1 MAGTKKPGLRPG
13 SLQHITEINYMH
25 TQNMSLQPSSM
36 LAPQNA
42 NHDFVARTMSSREI
56 ASLTGKRHDNVK
68 RDVVAM
74 LKDLKVDPLSF
85 EDIYLDGRNRE
96 QVQYLLDR
104 EHTDCLLT
112 GYSAAMRMAVI
123 KRWRE
128 LEAQAVPAAPAD
140 LSKLEILQMALESE
154 KARVLLTV
162 QVQAQATKIE
172 HLENLFKEGMSAT
185 QFCKG
190 LNGVNV
196 MQVNAFLWSKNWL
209 YAEGKDG
216 RPSTRWRVGSYAR
229 DKYMTEHQQEI
240 TPHGKEAFI
249 SYTPILLRKGAVR
262 LYELYLAGE
271 LPMKKNWD
279 GLRTHDKAV
288 RGAA

>member
-1 MAGTKKPGLRPG
+1 
-13 SLQHITEINYMH
+13 MH
-25 TQNMSLQPSSM
+25 TQNLSLQPINNP
-36 LAPQNA
+36 APQNA

-56 ASLTGKRHDNVK
+56 ADLVEARHN
-68 RDVVAM
+68 DVVATIER
-74 LKDLKVDPLSF
+74 LFSKNLLRSSRKSRREATGGRPIEVYDLIERDTHLV
-85 EDIYLDGRNRE
+85 
-96 QVQYLLDR
+96 VA
-104 EHTDCLLT
+104 
-112 GYSAAMRMAVI
+112 GYSDEHRAKVI
-123 KRWRE
+123 DRWQE
-128 LEAQAVPAAPAD
+128 LEAKAAPSAPTD

-162 QVQAQATKIE
+162 QVEAQAKKID
-172 HLENLFKEGMSAT
+172 HLENLFKEGMSPT

-196 MQVNAFLWSKNWL
+196 MQVNAFLKDRNWL
-209 YAEGKDG
+209 YTEGKT
-216 RPSTRWRVGSYAR
+216 SIRWRVGAYAR

-279 GLRTHDKAV
+279 GLHTHDKAV

>member
-1 MAGTKKPGLRPG
+1 MQTQSVQALSRP
-13 SLQHITEINYMH
+13 
-25 TQNMSLQPSSM
+25 
-36 LAPQNA
+36 APLNA

-56 ASLTGKRHDNVK
+56 AELTGKQHQHVK
-68 RDVVAM
+68 RDIEKM
-74 LKDLKVDPLSF
+74 LGDLK
-85 EDIYLDGRNRE
+85 EDVSKFGQIYFDSQNRARRE
-96 QVQYLLDR
+96 YCLDR
-104 EHTDCLLT
+104 EHTECLLT

-128 LEAQAVPAAPAD
+128 LEAQVAPAAPAD

-162 QVQAQATKIE
+162 QVEAQATKIE
-172 HLENLFKEGMSAT
+172 HLENLFKEGMTAT

-196 MQVNAFLWSKNWL
+196 MQIGHYLEGRSWLFNESKS
-209 YAEGKDG
+209 G
-216 RPSTRWRVGSYAR
+216 TRWRVGSYAR
-229 DKYMTEHQQEI
+229 DKYMTEHQHEVA
-240 TPHGKEAFI
+240 PHGKDPFIAF
-249 SYTPILLRKGAVR
+249 TPVLLRKGAVR
-262 LYELYLAGE
+262 LYELYLAGQ

-279 GLRTHDKAV
+279 GLHTHDKAV

>member
-1 MAGTKKPGLRPG
+1 M
-13 SLQHITEINYMH
+13 Q
-25 TQNMSLQPSSM
+25 TQSVQALSRT
-36 LAPQNA
+36 APQNA
-42 NHDFVARTMSSREI
+42 NHDFVARTEIVTVFDGEAVTSTVTVARETDNEHASVIALVRKYQADFGEFGGVRFQIEPFETAGGAQSREI
-56 ASLTGKRHDNVK
+56 ALLN
-68 RDVVAM
+68 
-74 LKDLKVDPLSF
+74 
-85 EDIYLDGRNRE
+85 E
-96 QVQYLLDR
+96 QQATL
-104 EHTDCLLT
+104 LLT
-112 GYSAAMRMAVI
+112 YMRNTSIVRDFKKRLVKEFWRLAKAAP
-123 KRWRE
+123 
-128 LEAQAVPAAPAD
+128 AQPAD

-162 QVQAQATKIE
+162 QVEAQAKKID
-172 HLENLFKEGMSAT
+172 HLENLFKEGMSHV

-196 MQVNAFLWSKNWL
+196 MQVGHFLERRNWL
-209 YAEGKDG
+209 YNESKSG
-216 RPSTRWRVGSYAR
+216 TRYRVAAYAR

-249 SYTPILLRKGAVR
+249 SYTPILLRKGAAR

-279 GLRTHDKAV
+279 GLHTHDKAV

>member
-1 MAGTKKPGLRPG
+1 
-13 SLQHITEINYMH
+13 MH
-25 TQNMSLQPSSM
+25 QTIQSNTVA

-42 NHDFVARTMSSREI
+42 SQSFVARTMSSVEI
-56 ASLTGKRHDNVK
+56 ADLTGKLHKNVLADI
-68 RDVVAM
+68 RAM
-74 LKDLKVDPLSF
+74 LADLELSSADFSAQYKDST
-85 EDIYLDGRNRE
+85 GRSLPCF
-96 QVQYLLDR
+96 QLDR
-104 EHTDCLLT
+104 EMTDTLLT
-112 GYSAAMRMAVI
+112 GYSAKMRLAVVR
-123 KRWRE
+123 RWRE
-128 LEAQAVPAAPAD
+128 LEAQASQPAPGD

-162 QVQAQATKIE
+162 QVEAQAKKID
-172 HLENLFKEGMSAT
+172 HLENLFKEGMSHV

-196 MQVNAFLWSKNWL
+196 MQVGHFLEGRNWL
-209 YAEGKDG
+209 YNESKSG
-216 RPSTRWRVGSYAR
+216 TRYRVAAYAR

-279 GLRTHDKAV
+279 GMHTHDKAV

>member
-1 MAGTKKPGLRPG
+1 
-13 SLQHITEINYMH
+13 
-25 TQNMSLQPSSM
+25 
-36 LAPQNA
+36 
-42 NHDFVARTMSSREI
+42 MSSVEI
-56 ASLTGKRHDNVK
+56 ADLTGKLHKNVLADI
-68 RDVVAM
+68 RAM
-74 LKDLKVDPLSF
+74 LADLELSSADFSAQYKDST
-85 EDIYLDGRNRE
+85 GRSLPCF
-96 QVQYLLDR
+96 QLDR
-104 EHTDCLLT
+104 EMTDTLLT
-112 GYSAAMRMAVI
+112 GYSAKMRLAVVR
-123 KRWRE
+123 RWRE
-128 LEAQAVPAAPAD
+128 LEAQAAPVAPAD

-162 QVQAQATKIE
+162 QVEAQAKKID
-172 HLENLFKEGMSAT
+172 HLENLFKEGMSHV

-196 MQVNAFLWSKNWL
+196 MQVGHFLEGRSWL
-209 YAEGKDG
+209 YNESKSG
-216 RPSTRWRVGSYAR
+216 TRYRVAAYAR

-279 GLRTHDKAV
+279 GLHTHDKAV